1 VGRPRARSLKQDPPA
16 TGPSR
21 SRSRSIDLLGGD
33 NGGGGGKGKFEA
45 LFAAM
50 KETSRGKGETR
61 NEGKNGKCGVA
72 EDDRDKSI

>member
-1 VGRPRARSLKQDPPA
+1 
-16 TGPSR
+16 
-21 SRSRSIDLLGGD
+21 LLGGD
-33 NGGGGGKGKFEA
+33 NSGGGGKGKFEA